1 MLNVETAI
9 AVLEDA
15 LDRCRREDM
24 RTPDVLAAL
33 VFLEPRVSS
42 KWPFDQ
48 FRKSLDSDNEAGRWQ
63 NVNASL
69 NAVRL
74 AIQLRT

>member
-1 MLNVETAI
+1 MLDVETAI

-24 RTPDVLAAL
+24 RTDVLAAL